1 MKAKDK
7 KEGPKQA
14 TLFGML
20 PKVDKAPKMKK
31 KHETERLSPE
41 IRTES
46 QMTDVT
52 MSDVESQNLES
63 QVETQ
68 ETQEVLSSDWETQMV
83 ESAAVVL
90 SSEI

>member
-7 KEGPKQA
+7 EGPKQT

-20 PKVDKAPKMKK
+20 PKADKPPKMKK
-31 KHETERLSPE
+31 PEPERLSPE
-41 IRTES
+41 IRIDS
-46 QMTDVT
+46 QISDVT

-68 ETQEVLSSDWETQMV
+68 ETQEILSSDWETQMV
-83 ESAAVVL
+83 ESAPVVL
-90 SSEI
+90 SSEV